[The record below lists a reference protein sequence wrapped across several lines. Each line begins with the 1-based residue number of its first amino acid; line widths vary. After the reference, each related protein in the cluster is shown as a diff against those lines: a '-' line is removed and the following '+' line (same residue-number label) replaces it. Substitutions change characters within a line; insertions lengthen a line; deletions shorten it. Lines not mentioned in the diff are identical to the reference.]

1 MYFRMPGGKI
11 DLANFFRAQIY
22 SAFASLKIGMDILFE
37 KENVRADQFTGH
49 GGLFKV
55 RGTAQQ
61 ILADALN
68 TPVSVME
75 TAGEGGAWGMAL
87 LASYM
92 INGGGRSLADW
103 LDAEVFAGMEK
114 LTVSPEK
121 NGKDGFG
128 EYIGRYK
135 SAVGAEKLLG
145 EVR

>member
-1 MYFRMPGGKI
+1 
-11 DLANFFRAQIY
+11 
-22 SAFASLKIGMDILFE
+22 
-37 KENVRADQFTGH
+37 
-49 GGLFKV
+49 
-55 RGTAQQ
+55 
-61 ILADALN
+61 
-68 TPVSVME
+68 
-75 TAGEGGAWGMAL
+75 MAL